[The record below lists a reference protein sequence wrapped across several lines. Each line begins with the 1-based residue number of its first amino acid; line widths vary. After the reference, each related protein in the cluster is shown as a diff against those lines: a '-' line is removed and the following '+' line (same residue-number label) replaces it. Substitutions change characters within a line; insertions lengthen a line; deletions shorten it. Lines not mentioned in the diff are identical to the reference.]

1 MRGRQALLV
10 VDLEGVAGVDSPGA
24 LISGMPEYTRAR
36 ALLTAE
42 VNAAVEGL
50 LAAGFHRVRVSDSHL
65 CGSGESNLL
74 PEALHPAAEPCFL
87 PEDAYAAPLFEDV
100 EAVACLGMHAA
111 AGPVGFAAHTVD
123 VLGAWTCAGRA
134 LSEADLVLA
143 LAAEAGVP
151 AVFVSGDDVLQAQ
164 LGGRVAYVRTKVA
177 LSSTRAYSREPEAV
191 LPELTHAAALPARH
205 VEPLPDVP
213 LVLTFK
219 SGHQAALAA
228 QAGARRLD
236 PYRVE
241 VEGCTFRERYT
252 RALEAASAAGA
263 VLADAVAEGPGGPGF
278 LRDATALFR
287 LRGPPAHPPAPRTE
301 AVDRALGA
309 FLSLTQGEDD
319 ESRALRALTLHMLE
333 GHAPGAFARRGLGPT
348 LEAAVAALAEVPLA
362 LPDGLSPDVG
372 MARVDAWYV
381 RRERGLPHAP
391 LEPSPCAPTWSTW
404 LTRATAST
412 RGCWGRW
419 PPRAAWTCACPSPPG
434 PCATSPAW
442 RTSTGS
448 PTCTCWTPATCAP
461 RRGIRTPR
469 PGQKSCWWPRPGWW
483 SRATW
488 TWARSWPSASS
499 AWARPEAGPTR
510 PSWRCS
516 RATSSPMDAWRMPM
530 PPPARCSPSRA
541 PRSVCPASH
550 GDERTGTGGAP
561 SFPDGELAFHG
572 APVGLCAQALGGVDP
587 LTS

>member
-1 MRGRQALLV
+1 MRVRRALLV

-24 LISGMPEYTRAR
+24 LISGMPEYVRAR

-50 LAAGFHRVRVSDSHL
+50 LAAGFQRVRVSDSHL

-87 PEDAYAAPLFEDV
+87 PEDAYAAHLFDEV

-123 VLGAWTCAGRA
+123 VLGAWTCAGRT

-164 LGGRVAYVRTKVA
+164 LGGRVAYVRTKMA
-177 LSSTRAYSREPEAV
+177 LSVTRAFSREPEAV
-191 LPELTHAAALPARH
+191 LPELTRAASLPARP
-205 VEPLPDVP
+205 VEPLPDAP

-236 PYRVE
+236 RYRVE
-241 VEGCTFRERYT
+241 VEAPGFRERYT
-252 RALEAASAAGA
+252 RALQAASAAGA

-278 LRDATALFR
+278 LRDATALFQ
-287 LRGPPAHPPAPRTE
+287 LRGPPTHPPARRTE
-301 AVDRALGA
+301 AVDRTLGA
-309 FLSLTQGEDD
+309 FLSLTEGRDD
-319 ESRALRALTLHMLE
+319 EARALRALTLHMLE
-333 GHAPGAFARRGLGPT
+333 GHAPGAFTRRGLGPT
-348 LEAAVAALAEVPLA
+348 LEAAVAALADVPLA

-391 LEPSPCAPTWSTW
+391 LEPYFLRAYLEHLAGEGHGLHAWLLGEMAATRGLDVRLPFPARAMRDVSRVADLYW
-404 LTRATAST
+404 LTHLYLLDTRYLRAAPAHPDATA
-412 RGCWGRW
+412 
-419 PPRAAWTCACPSPPG
+419 WTEELLV
-434 PCATSPAW
+434 ATPW
-442 RTSTGS
+442 VVEQGNV
-448 PTCTCWTPATCAP
+448 
-461 RRGIRTPR
+461 
-469 PGQKSCWWPRPGWW
+469 
-483 SRATW
+483 
-488 TWARSWPSASS
+488 
-499 AWARPEAGPTR
+499 
-510 PSWRCS
+510 
-516 RATSSPMDAWRMPM
+516 DL
-530 PPPARCSPSRA
+530 
-541 PRSVCPASH
+541 
-550 GDERTGTGGAP
+550 GA
-561 SFPDGELAFHG
+561 ELAFCLQCVDEAGGG
-572 APVGLCAQALGGVDP
+572 AHEALLALLERHQQPDGRMEDAHATAGALLAFSGAEERLP
-587 LTS
+587 